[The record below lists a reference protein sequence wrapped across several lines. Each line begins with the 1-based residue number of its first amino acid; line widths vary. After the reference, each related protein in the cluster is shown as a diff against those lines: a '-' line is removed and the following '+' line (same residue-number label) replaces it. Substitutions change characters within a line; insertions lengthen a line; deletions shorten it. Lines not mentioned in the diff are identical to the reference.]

1 MSVDGIL
8 NKGLKPFFDP
18 TSARFL
24 HPYALASL
32 DFYLRERRISPQ
44 QGVETVPCS
53 LLRSSLPS
61 PQNLFSSPYLTW
73 YKRYSSTLA
82 SHHHQ
87 QTTKTRSHTISLP
100 RLRHKQ
106 PLKWLLQTGYYK
118 QRDRTFPLTPILP
131 ILIKYRRI
139 RKRRRIIIP
148 F

>member
-53 LLRSSLPS
+53 LPS
-61 PQNLFSSPYLTW
+61 PQNLFSSPYLVFVN
-73 YKRYSSTLA
+73 
-82 SHHHQ
+82 
-87 QTTKTRSHTISLP
+87 SLVS
-100 RLRHKQ
+100 
-106 PLKWLLQTGYYK
+106 
-118 QRDRTFPLTPILP
+118 
-131 ILIKYRRI
+131 
-139 RKRRRIIIP
+139 
-148 F
+148 